1 MALTDNTTMM
11 QSILDTVRAL
21 PDAGAASGPVYGN
34 AVFFGD
40 SQAYG
45 ENNGGYSFVDVL
57 AESGVFADVKKHAI
71 SGSTIGPYGDTPQDC
86 LINKI
91 ETYKT
96 EIQNADIVFLEY
108 GANDAYY
115 SFNRYSPE
123 VGKASDGSGAT
134 TICGYARS
142 AIDRIYELKPGVRI
156 IYLAYAGFKGDEV
169 KLGATLVDHVRLM
182 DYALLYEATLYRML
196 RQYGITVIDMSN
208 NRAFAEDGLSSDGAH
223 LNTTGHQRVAETILQ
238 HMNSVRPEPNLYR
251 TFRAST
257 TDYVNYTITD
267 GYFLDALWLLE
278 AGGVDITLQVT
289 TPGPTMIFRPTTTY
303 GRTVIEFTGFT
314 NGGEA
319 GKAAY
324 THLVWHSDG
333 TMTMFAGG
341 YL

>member
-1 MALTDNTTMM
+1 
-11 QSILDTVRAL
+11 
-21 PDAGAASGPVYGN
+21 AGAASGPVYGN

-57 AESGVFADVKKHAI
+57 AESGVFADVKKHAV
-71 SGSTIGPYGDTPQDC
+71 SSSTIGPYGSVSQYC
-86 LINKI
+86 LINQI

-96 EIQNADIVFLEY
+96 DIQNADIVFLEY

-115 SFNRYSPE
+115 SIENGLE

-134 TICGYARS
+134 TICGYAKR

-169 KLGATLVDHVRLM
+169 KLGATYVDQVRLM

-196 RQYGITVIDMSN
+196 RQNGITVIDMGN
-208 NRAFAEDGLSSDGAH
+208 NRAFKDGGLSSDGGH
-223 LNTTGHQRVAETILQ
+223 LNTTGHERVAETILQ

-251 TFRAST
+251 VFKANT
-257 TDYVNYTITD
+257 TDYADYTID
-267 GYFLDALWLLE
+267 GYFLDALWMLE
-278 AGGVDITLQVT
+278 AGGVDITLQLT
-289 TPGPTMIFRPTTTY
+289 TPSHTMIFRPTTTY
-303 GRTVIEFTGFT
+303 GRTVIEFTGFS

-319 GKAAY
+319 GKVAY
-324 THLVWHSDG
+324 THLVWNSNG
-333 TMTMFAGG
+333 TLTMFAGG